1 MGCTGLKK
9 VNISNFEKWLCIE
22 FKNEAANPLSLG
34 HDLYINNE
42 KVTTLTI
49 PNCIEEIGKYV
60 LEGCHNIKT
69 IYLHDKI
76 KYIADHAFANC
87 KGITDVFC
95 YAENVPSGQSFFDGT
110 PIESATL
117 HVPASSIEDYKDMYP
132 WCNFK
137 EIISFDE
144 SNAFF
149 RQDGIL
155 YSFKQGNSVEVV
167 GSDGLIESI
176 PESVKY
182 NGTDY
187 CVTSIGE
194 YAFHQNGLIT
204 SISIPNTITTIGA
217 SAFKESSLTSIKLP
231 IELSSIDASVFENC
245 TSLKSITIPNS
256 VKSIASNAFKN
267 CYSLKHLYIY
277 SNNVPNTNESA
288 FDGAWINNAT
298 LHVPYESVETY
309 GKAEPWRYFKNIVAI
324 RIIGDANGDG
334 IVDTKDINAVAN
346 YIMKGES
353 VNGFNFV
360 NADTN
365 SDAKVNII
373 DIVAITNLI
382 MNK

>member
-1 MGCTGLKK
+1 MNK
-9 VNISNFEKWLCIE
+9 VI
-22 FKNEAANPLSLG
+22 LSLLLTLLSQMARPENIEIEG
-34 HDLYINNE
+34 IIYNVDMLEETASVVGWNNTSEMVNVPDYIAYEGMIYPVIQIKEWAFGNLE
-42 KVTTLTI
+42 KMESI
-49 PNCIEEIGKYV
+49 EIGNNIQEIGEKAFW
-60 LEGCHNIKT
+60 GCVNLTSVKLPDNLTVIN
-69 IYLHDKI
+69 
-76 KYIADHAFANC
+76 KYIFYGC
-87 KGITDVFC
+87 RKLT
-95 YAENVPSGQSFFDGT
+95 
-110 PIESATL
+110 
-117 HVPASSIEDYKDMYP
+117 
-132 WCNFK
+132 
-137 EIISFDE
+137 EIKIP
-144 SNAFF
+144 
-149 RQDGIL
+149 
-155 YSFKQGNSVEVV
+155 KSVERV
-167 GSDGLIESI
+167 GS
-176 PESVKY
+176 
-182 NGTDY
+182 
-187 CVTSIGE
+187 
-194 YAFHQNGLIT
+194 YAFYG
-204 SISIPNTITTIGA
+204 
-217 SAFKESSLTSIKLP
+217 
-231 IELSSIDASVFENC
+231 
-245 TSLKSITIPNS
+245 
-256 VKSIASNAFKN
+256 